1 MPYINHELG
10 KTYYEVKGRGKC
22 PLIALHGG
30 PGETCKGMRGFLD
43 LAGATQK
50 VLVYDQLGA
59 GKSSATKQKQWTI
72 NTFVKELS
80 FVIDSLKVEKFDLLG
95 ASWGTTLALEHYLR
109 KKDKRM
115 RSIIFQSPMFSAR
128 DWENDGKRLIKKL
141 PAETQKVLKYCHEI
155 GATDSKVYQKAM
167 FDFYL
172 KHVLRD
178 KKKLQKMFEEP
189 SGFNNEL
196 YEYMWGPS
204 EFKPT
209 GTLSTYDQVAKLK
222 DIKIPS
228 MIICGEFDEA
238 TPVTGRK
245 YSKMISNSKFIEIK
259 GCSHSIVNENKAAI
273 LKEVKQFLNHL

>member
-1 MPYINHELG
+1 MPYINHKLG

-30 PGETCKGMRGFLD
+30 PGGTCKGMRGFLD

-80 FVIDSLKVEKFDLLG
+80 FVIDSLKVEQFDLLG
-95 ASWGTTLALEHYLR
+95 ASWGTTLALEYYLR
-109 KKDKRM
+109 KKDERM

-245 YSKMISNSKFIEIK
+245 YSKMIPKAKFVEIK